1 MLNRLK
7 KLIGVAKTAG
17 AKAATAAGD
26 LNGDGVVDDKDAQ
39 LASKWMRQ
47 TAGDVADEAARLG
60 KEVVRSKM
68 VKDATTGAAIG
79 AVVAVPVPI
88 VGPIAGATIGA
99 GLGIYKNITS
109 KASESPSTTTAVDV
123 HAQLL
128 KLADLR
134 DKGVLTELEFE
145 EQKRKLLKGPAGI
158 G

>member
-7 KLIGVAKTAG
+7 KLIVAAKSAGSNTAN
-17 AKAATAAGD
+17 AVGD
-26 LNGDGVVDDKDAQ
+26 LNGDGVVDEKDAQ
-39 LASKWMRQ
+39 IAAKWFRQ

-88 VGPIAGATIGA
+88 VGPIAGATVGA
-99 GLGIYKNITS
+99 GLGIYKNIMS
-109 KASESPSTTTAVDV
+109 KAGDSPYTSTTVDV

-134 DKGVLTELEFE
+134 DKGLLTDAEFE
-145 EQKRKLLKGPAGI
+145 EQKRKLLKDSVG
-158 G
+158 